1 MSQETL
7 TSVTDMGT
15 GTLTITQNAA
25 GEMIATIT
33 DMAGNVT
40 SQYQTMGSDVQGTV
54 EEMGSAVVES
64 LGEVESGFTE
74 SVKPIEGFQEAL
86 DSVEPPDFGDIV
98 DELNDVRKAA
108 EKAAEAIEEV
118 GDGGGGD
125 DGDSKRDKWWDDERA
140 AGGPVSRGKTY
151 LVGERGPELFSPF
164 SSGNIIPNHRISSGG
179 GGDTYVVSVNV
190 SGSLLANR
198 RDIEEAV
205 IVGLESAQ
213 RRGRL

>member
-1 MSQETL
+1 MSAETL

-25 GEMIATIT
+25 GQMIATIT
-33 DMAGNVT
+33 DLAGNVT
-40 SQYQTMGSDVQGTV
+40 SQYQTMGSDVTGTV
-54 EEMGSAVVES
+54 QDMAGTVVEQMGDVS
-64 LGEVESGFTE
+64 SGFE
-74 SVKPIEGFQEAL
+74 DAAGPIEGFQEAL

-108 EKAAEAIEEV
+108 EKAADAIKDINSAEK
-118 GDGGGGD
+118 GGSKGGNS
-125 DGDSKRDKWWDDERA
+125 GLGKRA
-140 AGGPVSRGKTY
+140 AGGPVNFGEMY
-151 LVGERGPELFSPF
+151 LVGEQGPELFSPYTN
-164 SSGNIIPNHRISSGG
+164 GNIIPNHKISAGG

-190 SGSLLANR
+190 NGSLLANR

-213 RRGRL
+213 RRGRI